1 MGMLPPNMASSTPR
15 GNPTGKGA
23 LLNLPSGTAPPI
35 PTTPYV
41 DPTMQGGGTTRATPR
56 TRERTSEDV
65 ALGPKVGEL
74 GAPRGPAPG
83 PGGNAGK
90 SAPSMVL
97 TTPNSYVDPLLVQ
110 RLLAKARTG
119 YGGTFL
125 TGPRGV
131 LGGG

>member
-1 MGMLPPNMASSTPR
+1 MLPDSASKPP
-15 GNPTGKGA
+15 PTK
-23 LLNLPSGTAPPI
+23 
-35 PTTPYV
+35 PYV
-41 DPTMQGGGTTRATPR
+41 DPTMQGGGTTKATTR

-74 GAPRGPAPG
+74 GAPRGPASG
-83 PGGNAGK
+83 PGGNAGT
-90 SAPSMVL
+90 SAPLML
-97 TTPNSYVDPLLVQ
+97 LKTPDQYVDPLLVQ

-131 LGGG
+131 VGGG